1 MEVSLGCS
9 RTHMA
14 PDGRADSGA
23 RVLIGCISLPVT
35 DRIADNVMMMAG
47 WLRGWLDSRLVVR
60 SDGMDGDGRVMRPE
74 FRGYTSLT
82 RDREMRVT
90 IFPG

>member
-9 RTHMA
+9 RTHME
-14 PDGRADSGA
+14 PDGRADSAA

-35 DRIADNVMMMAG
+35 DRTADSVTMMAA
-47 WLRGWLDSRLVVR
+47 WLRGWLDFRSVVR

-74 FRGYTSLT
+74 FRGYMSLT
-82 RDREMRVT
+82 RGREIRVT
-90 IFPG
+90 ILPG